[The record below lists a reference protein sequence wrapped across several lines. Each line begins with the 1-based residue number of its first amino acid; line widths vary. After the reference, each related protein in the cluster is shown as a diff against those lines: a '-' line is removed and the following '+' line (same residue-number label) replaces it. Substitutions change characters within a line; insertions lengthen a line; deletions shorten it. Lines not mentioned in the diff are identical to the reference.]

1 MWFCRVLQNLLIPKA
16 SLLRL
21 WVLQNTVYINSIL
34 GYQTALPTML
44 ALRPSLRLAS
54 DLPSAVPGVWHADA
68 LGAGQQ
74 QVQLTGFARLDEQLP
89 GGGWPVGALSEV
101 LQPMA
106 GLHEWQLV
114 LPALAQATA
123 RRLGAVVMVAP
134 PCEPFGRALQAQ
146 GLLAERLCLV
156 RADSAKAALWSAEQ
170 ALRCR
175 DVLAVLAWL
184 PQAQPAALRRLQ
196 LAAAQQQQLLWVFR
210 PASAAPQ
217 ASPALLRLLVQG
229 LALPGDAAAAPG
241 MQVQILKRRGPPLAQ
256 GLDLPGCHPRLAQV
270 LLAQA
275 DRRRAAQEVASAL
288 VASRNALAAQAPG
301 RSRVLPVRVDGAEG
315 RGHAL
320 DRAAIA
326 LVR

>member
-1 MWFCRVLQNLLIPKA
+1 MPAPR
-16 SLLRL
+16 S
-21 WVLQNTVYINSIL
+21 
-34 GYQTALPTML
+34 
-44 ALRPSLRLAS
+44 SLRVAF
-54 DLPSAVPGVWHADA
+54 DLSSAVPGVWHADA
-68 LGAGQQ
+68 LGAGLQSAQ
-74 QVQLTGFARLDEQLP
+74 PTGFALLDAQLP

-123 RRLGAVVMVAP
+123 RRVGAVVVVAP
-134 PCEPFGRALQAQ
+134 PCEPFGPALKAQ
-146 GLLAERLCLV
+146 GLSAERLCLV
-156 RADSAKAALWSAEQ
+156 RADNAKAALWAAEQ

-175 DVLAVLAWL
+175 DVLGVMAWL

-210 PASAAPQ
+210 PDSSAPQ
-217 ASPALLRLLVQG
+217 ASPALLRLQVQG
-229 LALPGDAAAAPG
+229 LALPGDAAASPG
-241 MQVQILKRRGPPLAQ
+241 MQVQILKRRGPPLVQ

-270 LLAQA
+270 LAAQA
-275 DRRRAAQEVASAL
+275 ERRRAAQWIANAL
-288 VASRNALAAQAPG
+288 VVRRNAAAGLRAPAA
-301 RSRVLPVRVDGAEG
+301 LPVRTALAPGMAGPER

-320 DRAAIA
+320 DRPAVA

>member
-1 MWFCRVLQNLLIPKA
+1 MPAPR
-16 SLLRL
+16 S
-21 WVLQNTVYINSIL
+21 
-34 GYQTALPTML
+34 
-44 ALRPSLRLAS
+44 SLRVAF

-68 LGAGQQ
+68 LGAGLQSAQ
-74 QVQLTGFARLDEQLP
+74 PTGFVQLDAQLP

-123 RRLGAVVMVAP
+123 RRVGAVVVVAP
-134 PCEPFGRALQAQ
+134 PCEPFGPALKAQ
-146 GLLAERLCLV
+146 GLSAERLCLV
-156 RADSAKAALWSAEQ
+156 RADSAKAALWAAEQ

-196 LAAAQQQQLLWVFR
+196 LAATQQQQLLWVFR
-210 PASAAPQ
+210 PVSAAPQ
-217 ASPALLRLLVQG
+217 ASPALLRLQVQG
-229 LALPGDAAAAPG
+229 LALPGDATASPG
-241 MQVQILKRRGPPLAQ
+241 MQVQILKRRGPPLVQ

-270 LLAQA
+270 LAAQSE
-275 DRRRAAQEVASAL
+275 RRRAAQWIANAL
-288 VASRNALAAQAPG
+288 VVRRNAAAGLTAPAA
-301 RSRVLPVRVDGAEG
+301 LPVRTALAPGMAGPER

-320 DRAAIA
+320 DRAAVA

>member
-1 MWFCRVLQNLLIPKA
+1 MPAPR
-16 SLLRL
+16 S
-21 WVLQNTVYINSIL
+21 
-34 GYQTALPTML
+34 
-44 ALRPSLRLAS
+44 SLRVAF

-68 LGAGQQ
+68 LGAGLQSAQ
-74 QVQLTGFARLDEQLP
+74 PTGFALLDAQLP

-123 RRLGAVVMVAP
+123 RRVGAVVVVAP
-134 PCEPFGRALQAQ
+134 PCEPFGPALKAQ
-146 GLLAERLCLV
+146 GLSAERLCLV
-156 RADSAKAALWSAEQ
+156 RADNAKAALWAAEQ

-175 DVLAVLAWL
+175 DVLGVMAWL

-210 PASAAPQ
+210 PDSSAPQ
-217 ASPALLRLLVQG
+217 ASPALLRLQVQG
-229 LALPGDAAAAPG
+229 LALPGDAAASPG
-241 MQVQILKRRGPPLAQ
+241 MQVQILKRRGPPLVQ

-270 LLAQA
+270 LAAQA
-275 DRRRAAQEVASAL
+275 ERRRAAQWIANAL
-288 VASRNALAAQAPG
+288 VVRRNAAAGLTAPAE
-301 RSRVLPVRVDGAEG
+301 LPVRTALAPGMAGPER

-320 DRAAIA
+320 DRAAVA

>member
-1 MWFCRVLQNLLIPKA
+1 MPAPRSFLRVA
-16 SLLRL
+16 F
-21 WVLQNTVYINSIL
+21 
-34 GYQTALPTML
+34 
-44 ALRPSLRLAS
+44 
-54 DLPSAVPGVWHADA
+54 DLPSSVPGVWHADA

-74 QVQLTGFARLDEQLP
+74 QVLPTGSARLDAQLP

-101 LQPMA
+101 LQPLA

-123 RRLGAVVMVAP
+123 RQGGAVVMVAP
-134 PCEPFGRALQAQ
+134 PCEPFGPALQAQ
-146 GLLAERLCLV
+146 GLLAQRLCLV
-156 RADSAKAALWSAEQ
+156 RADGATAALWAAEQ

-175 DVLAVLAWL
+175 DVLAVMAWL

-229 LALPGDAAAAPG
+229 LALPGDTASSPG
-241 MQVQILKRRGPPLAQ
+241 LQVEILKRRGPPLAQ
-256 GLDLPGCHPRLAQV
+256 GIDLPGCHPRLAQV

-275 DRRRAAQEVASAL
+275 ERRRAAQEVASAL
-288 VASRNALAAQAPG
+288 VAGRHRVATQGPATLAMRGALLAVP
-301 RSRVLPVRVDGAEG
+301 EG
-315 RGHAL
+315 RRHAL